1 MFCFNASSHIA
12 YTSHCC
18 NRKRFKLYS
27 SLMVL
32 MLLDILEH
40 VHSNLQISMILH
52 LLRLIKKNLRI
63 MVGILSMNYHKRI

>member
-32 MLLDILEH
+32 MLLDIL
-40 VHSNLQISMILH
+40 H